1 MVASLKKVPH
11 LNDGLTRMYKEEER
25 KRRKKGLSYI
35 DEGELPEFVT
45 KKFGTFIY
53 SYFCFSIDSSRLQ
66 CAFARFFVPNMSK
79 MLIMKVVF
87 RIMLE
92 MVHASL

>member
-11 LNDGLTRMYKEEER
+11 LNDGPTRMYKEEER

-45 KKFGTFIY
+45 FIFEIWNIY
-53 SYFCFSIDSSRLQ
+53 IFIFLLFNSFI
-66 CAFARFFVPNMSK
+66 
-79 MLIMKVVF
+79 
-87 RIMLE
+87 
-92 MVHASL
+92 